1 MNRRQFILS
10 STTFALG
17 AGIHARASGYGGFA
31 GLAAQAPAQPAA
43 APLVTKFEDLR
54 RGVGMFIAT
63 GGTIG
68 YLVNADGAI
77 AVDSQFMPNAT
88 ICAAGLKQ
96 RAPKGIAMLINTHH
110 HGDHTGGNKA
120 YGVSQDRRA
129 RELPQVASSGSPTE
143 GRPSIEQAYA
153 STTFKDTWSEKFGD
167 ETIEA
172 RYFGPGH
179 TGGDAVIHFQRANVM
194 HMGDLL
200 FNRAHPNIDRAQGA
214 RIDNWITVLETVAK
228 RASNDTIFIAG
239 HAKDN
244 DVRNGQ
250 GRVDALPQLPDR
262 GARTRPCR
270 REGGAVEGRDPEAA
284 GAEGIRRHGLPERAA
299 VDGLRARHCLRRS
312 DERETVTGIRRS
324 GNRARDQG

>member
-17 AGIHARASGYGGFA
+17 VGFRPNVSGYGGFA
-31 GLAAQAPAQPAA
+31 GLASQAPAQPAA
-43 APLVTKFEDLR
+43 PPVTRFEELR
-54 RGVGMFIAT
+54 RGVGMFIGQ

-68 YLVNADGAI
+68 YLVNGDGAI
-77 AVDSQFMPNAT
+77 AVDSQFMNTAD

-96 RAPKGIAMLINTHH
+96 RAPKGIAMLLNTHH

-120 YGVSQDRRA
+120 YGVSKI
-129 RELPQVASSGSPTE
+129 VAHDNCLKSHQTVTE
-143 GRPSIEQAYA
+143 EAKTVAEQAYA
-153 STTFKDTWSEKFGD
+153 TTTFTDVWTEKFGD
-167 ETIEA
+167 ETIEM

-179 TGGDAVIHFQRANVM
+179 TGGDAVIHFQQANVM

-214 RIDNWITVLETVAK
+214 RIDNWIAMLDTVAK

-244 DVRNGQ
+244 SVRN
-250 GRVDALPQLPDR
+250 
-262 GARTRPCR
+262 TRAELMHFR
-270 REGGAVEGRDPEAA
+270 NYLTAVLDHVRAGVQGGAVEGRDPEAA
-284 GAEGIRRHGLPERAA
+284 GAEGLRGQRLAERAA
-299 VDGLRARHCLRRS
+299 HDGLRARHCLRRS
-312 DERETVTGIRRS
+312 DEREAVAG
-324 GNRARDQG
+324 

>member
-1 MNRRQFILS
+1 
-10 STTFALG
+10 
-17 AGIHARASGYGGFA
+17 
-31 GLAAQAPAQPAA
+31 
-43 APLVTKFEDLR
+43 
-54 RGVGMFIAT
+54 MFIAT

-120 YGVSQDRRA
+120 YGVSKIVAHENCLKSHRA
-129 RELPQVASSGSPTE
+129 TTE
-143 GRPSIEQAYA
+143 KTVDEQAYA

-179 TGGDAVIHFQRANVM
+179 TGGDAVIHFQQANVM

-214 RIDNWITVLETVAK
+214 RIDNWITILETVSK
-228 RASNDTIFIAG
+228 RVSNDTIVIAG

-244 DVRNGQ
+244 NVRNG
-250 GRVDALPQLPDR
+250 RAELMHFRNYLTAAL
-262 GARTRPCR
+262 AH
-270 REGGAVEGRDPEAA
+270 ASA
-284 GAEGIRRHGLPERAA
+284 GAKAGQSKEEIQKLPALKGFEDTVSVNPRLSMAFVLGIAY
-299 VDGLRARHCLRRS
+299 
-312 DERETVTGIRRS
+312 DEVT
-324 GNRARDQG
+324 NAKP

>member
-17 AGIHARASGYGGFA
+17 AGVHAHASGYGGFA
-31 GLAAQAPAQPAA
+31 GLASQAPAQPA

-96 RAPKGIAMLINTHH
+96 RAPKGIAMLLNTHH

-120 YGVSQDRRA
+120 YGVSKI
-129 RELPQVASSGSPTE
+129 VAHVNCLASHKKVTE
-143 GRPSIEQAYA
+143 EAKTVAYQAYA
-153 STTFKDTWSEKFGD
+153 TATFTDVWTEKFGD
-167 ETIEA
+167 ETIEG

-179 TGGDAVIHFQRANVM
+179 TGGDAVFHFQRANVM

-214 RIDNWITVLETVAK
+214 RIDNWITVLETVSK

-244 DVRNGQ
+244 AVRNTKAEIMHFRNYLSAALEHARAGVKAGQ
-250 GRVDALPQLPDR
+250 SKEEITKLPALKGFEDTVSLN
-262 GARTRPCR
+262 ARLSM
-270 REGGAVEGRDPEAA
+270 AFVL
-284 GAEGIRRHGLPERAA
+284 GIAY
-299 VDGLRARHCLRRS
+299 
-312 DERETVTGIRRS
+312 DEVT
-324 GNRARDQG
+324 NAKP